1 MNKVNICIRVILF
14 AALVYFVY
22 QETGFFTAL
31 SMTFIFVYTELSTM
45 CHTNVLGILKV
56 IEKSWGTK

>member
-1 MNKVNICIRVILF
+1 MNKVNICIRIILF

-45 CHTNVLGILKV
+45 CHHNTLETIKI
-56 IEKSWGTK
+56 IEKWLGSK